1 MLKQLFAWFFF
12 FFCIILYSKVNFITK
27 KYILKGV
34 YQRLVVTLIIQKRV
48 KVPFIKRMML
58 TQCASSQ
65 ANYTL
70 LTFSY
75 NNGIYRQHFLSCA
88 HFFPFRPIVSPPPPP
103 LLSKNA
109 CLSYTFINCR
119 KSGLH
124 LIREGLLPSPGG
136 SPSCSVPPLGLGCSL
151 VGRAW
156 VLVAPSEH

>member
-88 HFFPFRPIVSPPPPP
+88 HFFPLRPIVPPPPIV
-103 LLSKNA
+103 KQK
-109 CLSYTFINCR
+109 CLPF
-119 KSGLH
+119 LH
-124 LIREGLLPSPGG
+124 LYQLSQKWVTSGPWRTASLAWGFPFLLCPA
-136 SPSCSVPPLGLGCSL
+136 LGVGCSL